1 MENNSQSRKQVDKAH
16 YAFDT
21 YMSKERWNSVW
32 HQLDEI
38 LKLEPASVLE
48 IGPGPGTFKSIAH
61 SMGLNV
67 KTLDLDPELKPDIL
81 GSATSMPL
89 PDADFDIV
97 CAFQML
103 EHLPYVEALKAFSE
117 MARVASRYIVIS
129 LPDSRPVWRY
139 RIFVPK
145 IGVFDRLL
153 PRPFWRPVQHQFD
166 GQHYW
171 EVNKAGHSLEKLLR
185 DFSLSGKLIKTY
197 RVAENPY
204 HRFFVFNVSA
214 KPPAV
219 ISEAP
224 NV

>member
-1 MENNSQSRKQVDKAH
+1 MNNNSKSMKQVDKAH
-16 YAFDT
+16 YSFGK
-21 YMSKERWNSVW
+21 YMSKGRWNSVW

-38 LKLEPASVLE
+38 LKLEPSSVLE
-48 IGPGPGTFKSIAH
+48 IGPGPGTFKSIAY

-67 KTLDLDPELKPDIL
+67 KTLDLDPDLKPDII

-89 PDADFDIV
+89 ADAEFDIV

-103 EHLPYVEALKAFSE
+103 EHLPYDDAVKAFSE
-117 MARVASRYIVIS
+117 MARVALRYLVIS

-139 RIFVPK
+139 RIFLPK
-145 IGVFDRLL
+145 IGTFDKLM

-171 EVNKAGHSLEKLLR
+171 EVNKAGHSLDKVIQ
-185 DFSLSGKLIKTY
+185 DFSRYGKLIKTY

-204 HRFFVFNVSA
+204 HRFFVFQIDA
-214 KPPAV
+214 KPTAATAGV
-219 ISEAP
+219 SH
-224 NV
+224 V